1 MIVRTK
7 FLPLFYQFKY
17 EYYFIREKES
27 QNFMNTLFSL
37 QFVYLRDNL
46 LSTLDG
52 IEVLKR
58 VKVCMDSLLNA
69 YYYLRKI
76 ESKLLIF

>member
-27 QNFMNTLFSL
+27 QNFMNTLFSS

-58 VKVCMDSLLNA
+58 VKVCMDSLLTIILGRLN
-69 YYYLRKI
+69 LNC
-76 ESKLLIF
+76 